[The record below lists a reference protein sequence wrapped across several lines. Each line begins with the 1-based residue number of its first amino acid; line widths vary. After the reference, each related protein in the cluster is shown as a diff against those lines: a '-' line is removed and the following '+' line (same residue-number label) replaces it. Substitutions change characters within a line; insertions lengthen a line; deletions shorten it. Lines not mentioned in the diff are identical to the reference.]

1 MEEKLTQV
9 KFYMYE
15 QFEKFSPVNV
25 ASVSEPNIL
34 AEDLS
39 NDKIHLNEAGQ
50 KKFYEKIL
58 EDLKIGKEELAKFDE
73 EGEEWDDLERLSQ
86 KTPKTSKKR
95 PAPDEEVQTNTK
107 KRKEEESVKEMLK
120 SFMME
125 IREDRK
131 VTSKKTEEMVEA
143 IDKLKEAEIEIRQ
156 EITSLKQEKEEDHSF
171 TASLREDIDAIENES
186 LRHTVIVKKL
196 KTEEILVNDRAELTR
211 KIQTIAIEMAAEVL
225 GKESTVAYIALLY
238 TGREGIRLS
247 EGQYPPFRMIFKTK
261 EDGITFKEKAVQRSK
276 NAEDKLHKA
285 YFINQQSQATRVRT
299 MLMWS
304 AVDKIKDPLK
314 NIDAW
319 VNQAL
324 NKPTLQVKGEER
336 NQRSYS
342 FAEAMSKYGERI
354 DEKAKTDALKLARR
368 FFAGSVQKMFIVI
381 KD

>member
-1 MEEKLTQV
+1 M
-9 KFYMYE
+9 
-15 QFEKFSPVNV
+15 NV
-25 ASVSEPNIL
+25 ASVGEPDIQPD
-34 AEDLS
+34 DLGS
-39 NDKIHLNEAGQ
+39 DKIHLGESGQ
-50 KKFYEKIL
+50 KKLYEKIL
-58 EDLKIGKEELAKFDE
+58 EDLTIGKEELEKFNA
-73 EGEEWDDLERLSQ
+73 EGMEWDDLERLSQ

-95 PAPDEEVQTNTK
+95 PRPEEETLADPK
-107 KRKEEESVKEMLK
+107 KRKEEETVKDMLK
-120 SFMME
+120 SFMLE

-131 VTSKKTEEMVEA
+131 ETSKKTEELVEA
-143 IDKLKEAEIEIRQ
+143 IDKLKESEIEIRQ
-156 EITSLKQEKEEDHSF
+156 EIENLKEEKAEDHSF
-171 TASLREDIDAIENES
+171 TASLREDLDAIENES

-196 KTEEILVNDRAELTR
+196 KTEEVLVNDRAELTR
-211 KIQTIAIEMAAEVL
+211 KLQTIGLQIANEVL
-225 GKESTVAYIALLY
+225 GKEGTVAYIALLY

-261 EDGITFKEKAVQRSK
+261 EDGINFKEKAVQRSK

-304 AVDKIKDPLK
+304 AVDKIKDPVK

-342 FAEAMSKYGERI
+342 FVEAMAKYGDRL
-354 DEKAKTDALKLARR
+354 DEKAKSDALKLARR
-368 FFAGSVQKMFIVI
+368 FFAGSVQKMFIII